1 MTTIISVT
9 LTSANVLEDRNQRCT
24 QEEEKRLQNVVDR
37 EQWAAEREQK
47 RIGAAESRK
56 ERQRFASERA
66 VAQDAHRQEVAQ
78 RRKERQRLAAERAGA
93 RDTQQNVSDSE
104 LKITTEERQEVEAER
119 RRIRRAT
126 WLRDWKARE
135 ERRRKARLKAE
146 S

>member
-93 RDTQQNVSDSE
+93 RDTQQMSVTVS
-104 LKITTEERQEVEAER
+104 LKSLQRSVKKSKPSAGEYGEQLGCGIGKQERKE
-119 RRIRRAT
+119 
-126 WLRDWKARE
+126 D
-135 ERRRKARLKAE
+135 ARLG
-146 S
+146 